1 MKGPKPPNTCCL
13 WGLCCWGWGWAC
25 WGWGPPKPRN
35 LVLGAG
41 AGAGTG
47 AGAGAGATAAGG
59 AAEGA
64 GAAGDPPTPAPKR
77 TWGLGMATTAALITR
92 RVGGTKRKYSMVE
105 GEGLCGRR
113 EGGSPRM
120 RGVTTEL
127 CCTALVWGPSDCSN
141 PPHPW
146 TPTFPPSTQ
155 PFTFRHGVLP
165 LCPPDPPG
173 DQRHCRGHAQPP
185 SPLRR

>member
-1 MKGPKPPNTCCL
+1 MEAPRLGRKDRSQFWPKRQFPAAKAPTPARPAPAPRFASPWLLFALTAGMKGPKPPNTCCL
-13 WGLCCWGWGWAC
+13 WGLCCWGWAC

-35 LVLGAG
+35 LVLG
-41 AGAGTG
+41 
-47 AGAGAGATAAGG
+47 
-59 AAEGA
+59 EGA
-64 GAAGDPPTPAPKR
+64 GAAGDPPAPAPKR
-77 TWGLGMATTAALITR
+77 TWGLGMATTVALITR

-105 GEGLCGRR
+105 GEGLYGRR

-146 TPTFPPSTQ
+146 TPTF
-155 PFTFRHGVLP
+155 
-165 LCPPDPPG
+165 
-173 DQRHCRGHAQPP
+173 
-185 SPLRR
+185 